1 MNIRTQ
7 NLATKASNQVPYRK
21 CV

>member
-1 MNIRTQ
+1 MKIRTQ
-7 NLATKASNQVPYRK
+7 NLATKASNQIPYRK